1 MFKTLGLMIDFGKL
15 FLHRDG
21 NRLFSNLIVIIA
33 WHQHDL
39 RLNSLNSPPS
49 IPY

>member
-1 MFKTLGLMIDFGKL
+1 MIVFGKF
-15 FLHRDG
+15 FLHREG
-21 NRLFSNLIVIIA
+21 NRLFYNLIDIIA

-49 IPY
+49 IP